1 MKHYYWSK
9 VSQSE
14 LPGWH
19 HSCPVYIGLTF
30 GYNYAQI
37 SLHCTDRFI
46 MELGQGC
53 FILCCQSGG
62 FLFDPS
68 PFSASRV
75 QSSSSIDHFQL
86 CQAVT
91 WSLEGWKAEEKHV
104 VRIISSETDKTLW
117 TSLSLM
123 VRKTAKIVTPPAFLR
138 PPFVL
143 VLIRLRLIL
152 SSCLVLL
159 KVELLHLPILA
170 LPIWTERCPK
180 WAQFKQH

>member
-30 GYNYAQI
+30 GYNYAHI

-75 QSSSSIDHFQL
+75 QSRSSIDHFQL

-123 VRKTAKIVTPPAFLR
+123 VRKTAKIVAPPAFLR
-138 PPFVL
+138 PPVIKWFNHTLKL
-143 VLIRLRLIL
+143 V
-152 SSCLVLL
+152 
-159 KVELLHLPILA
+159 
-170 LPIWTERCPK
+170 TG
-180 WAQFKQH
+180 